1 MERKDFIKLMDSK
14 RIYSRFS
21 GHIIK
26 FVDEITEDMWKDD
39 KGVYSDGMTLCD
51 GIENVEDDIQ
61 QMYCIMKDGS
71 CYNMEDFY
79 SDFGA
84 YEDGD
89 EFYNN
94 VNELIADR

>member
-1 MERKDFIKLMDSK
+1 MQK
-14 RIYSRFS
+14 
-21 GHIIK
+21 
-26 FVDEITEDMWKDD
+26 
-39 KGVYSDGMTLCD
+39 
-51 GIENVEDDIQ
+51 NDIQ

-94 VNELIADR
+94 VDELIADR